1 MRTLIDIGE
10 SDIRA
15 LDDLAKSRQASR
27 AALIR
32 QAVAEYLGRHR
43 QTAGQG
49 AFGLWG
55 NGGEDGLAYQE
66 RVRQEW

>member
-1 MRTLIDIGE
+1 MRTLIGIAE

-15 LDDLAKSRQASR
+15 LDDLARTRGEPRASF
-27 AALIR
+27 IR
-32 QAVAEYLGRHR
+32 QAVADYLARHR
-43 QTAGQG
+43 QIASQG

-55 NGGEDGLAYQE
+55 RGGEDGLAYQE